1 MHLINENLYYPF
13 ISAFY
18 ALHLPEFHMNFHRHK
33 SLEIMYVTKGRCTIF
48 LEGESVCLE
57 QRQFIFLDSQ
67 IPHRL
72 SVTPG
77 QPCSMLNLE
86 FFCQDRENELDLRE
100 LAAHCPSF
108 VKLCQSS
115 RPYHTGMDTR
125 NLGYALKD
133 VISQLNNPAANGSE
147 GHRRFSPAE
156 PSPQTDT
163 KKEQDSYLL
172 RLLFFRMMLELS
184 LCLAA
189 PEPSA
194 GLTYLKRACSYIR
207 EHLTEE
213 LRVPEIAA
221 YAGVNKSYLQSL
233 FRHSMDTTITDYI
246 NRTKLEQAAFLL
258 TNSSI
263 SITDIGFS
271 CGYNS
276 RQHFGHTFEKF
287 YGCSPKAYRQLHRTS
302 LSPSTGNAQHVFGED
317 GSFHKAILS

>member
-1 MHLINENLYYPF
+1 MHLLNENQYYPF

-18 ALHLPEFHMNFHRHK
+18 ALHLPEFHMNSHRHK
-33 SLEIMYVTKGRCTIF
+33 SLEIMYVTKGCCTIF
-48 LEGESVCLE
+48 LENESICLE

-67 IPHRL
+67 ILHRL

-86 FFCQDRENELDLRE
+86 FFCQDHENELDLRE

-108 VKLCQSS
+108 IKLCKSS
-115 RPYHTGMDTR
+115 RPYHTGIDTR

-133 VISQLNNPAANGSE
+133 FISQLENPAKNVPDAS
-147 GHRRFSPAE
+147 HRISPNQL
-156 PSPQTDT
+156 PNQ
-163 KKEQDSYLL
+163 KEQDSYLL

-194 GLTYLKRACSYIR
+194 GLTYLKRACSYIQ
-207 EHLTEE
+207 ENLTEE
-213 LRVPEIAA
+213 LRIPEIAA
-221 YAGVNKSYLQSL
+221 YAGINKSYLQAL
-233 FRHSMDTTITDYI
+233 FRRSMDTTITDYI
-246 NRTKLEQAAFLL
+246 NRKKLEQAAFLL
-258 TNSSI
+258 TNSSMN
-263 SITDIGFS
+263 ITDIGFS

-302 LSPSTGNAQHVFGED
+302 LSPSTGNAQHIFGED